1 VLYDYSIP
9 ATGWDQPTAT
19 GILSDGECMNKQ
31 PEITEQTRSNL
42 LEAFWSLYAELRI
55 DQITVKEITARAGYN
70 RGTFY
75 EYFADVRQCLDLIEA
90 RSLPR
95 LDELPPM
102 PEDPAPSPDFIES
115 FIKLYK
121 EKFKYYDVLL
131 GDKGDPSFQRR
142 LIDCIKAAIVN
153 SRKLPAFIGTVEL
166 DYMLE
171 YILSGMIG
179 IMRYYFHNRPKGSQ
193 AEMVAIIYKLMS
205 SDIMQQVRGL
215 HSKL

>member
-1 VLYDYSIP
+1 
-9 ATGWDQPTAT
+9 
-19 GILSDGECMNKQ
+19 MNKQ

-42 LEAFWSLYAELRI
+42 LEAFWSLYTEKRI
-55 DQITVKEITARAGYN
+55 DQITVKEIAARAGYN

-75 EYFADVRQCLDLIEA
+75 EYFADVRECLDLIEA

-102 PEDPAPSPDFIES
+102 PVDPVPSPDFIES
-115 FIKLYK
+115 FIRLYK

-131 GDKGDPSFQRR
+131 GDRGDPSFQRR

-153 SRKLPAFIGTVEL
+153 SHKLSEVIGTVEL
-166 DYMLE
+166 DYLLE

-179 IMRYYFHNRPKGSQ
+179 IMRYYFHIQPKGSP
-193 AEMVAIIYKLMS
+193 AEIVAIIYRLMGRNM
-205 SDIMQQVRGL
+205 MQQILGFPQ
-215 HSKL
+215 KP

>member
-1 VLYDYSIP
+1 
-9 ATGWDQPTAT
+9 
-19 GILSDGECMNKQ
+19 MNKL

-42 LEAFWSLYAELRI
+42 LEAFWFLYTEKRI
-55 DQITVKEITARAGYN
+55 DQITVKEIASLAGYN

-75 EYFADVRQCLDLIEA
+75 EYFSDVHECLDLVET

-102 PEDPAPSPDFIES
+102 PGDSAPSADFIAS
-115 FIKLYK
+115 FIMLYQ

-142 LIDCIKAAIVN
+142 LIDCIKTAVVN
-153 SRKLPAFIGTVEL
+153 SPKPPEVIGTVEL
-166 DYMLE
+166 DYLLE

-179 IMRYYFHNRPKGSQ
+179 IMRYYFHIQPKGSQ
-193 AEMVAIIYKLMS
+193 AEIVAIIYRLMGRNM
-205 SDIMQQVRGL
+205 MQQILGL
-215 HSKL
+215 PRKS

>member
-1 VLYDYSIP
+1 
-9 ATGWDQPTAT
+9 
-19 GILSDGECMNKQ
+19 MNKQ

-42 LEAFWSLYAELRI
+42 LEAFWSLYAEKRI
-55 DQITVKEITARAGYN
+55 DQITVKEIAARAGYN

-75 EYFADVRQCLDLIEA
+75 EYFVDVRQCLDLIEA

-102 PEDPAPSPDFIES
+102 PGEPAPSADFIKS
-115 FIKLYK
+115 FIELYR
-121 EKFKYYDVLL
+121 EKFRYYDVLL

-142 LIDCIKAAIVN
+142 LIDCIKAAIIN
-153 SRKLPAFIGTVEL
+153 SRKLPEVVGTVEL
-166 DYMLE
+166 DYLLE

-179 IMRYYFHNRPKGSQ
+179 IMRYYFHSRPKGSQ

-205 SDIMQQVRGL
+205 GDTMRQVREL
-215 HSKL
+215 HPML

>member
-1 VLYDYSIP
+1 
-9 ATGWDQPTAT
+9 
-19 GILSDGECMNKQ
+19 MNKQ
-31 PEITEQTRSNL
+31 PVITEQTRTNL
-42 LEAFWSLYAELRI
+42 LEAFWSLYTEKRI
-55 DQITVKEITARAGYN
+55 DQITVKEITAKAGYN

-75 EYFADVRQCLDLIEA
+75 EYFSDVHQCLDQIET

-102 PEDPAPSPDFIES
+102 PGSLTPSPDFIES
-115 FIKLYK
+115 FILMYK

-131 GDKGDPSFQRR
+131 GDQGDPSFQRK
-142 LIDCIKAAIVN
+142 LIDCIKAAIVGTCQ
-153 SRKLPAFIGTVEL
+153 LPTEVRNIEL

-179 IMRYYFHNRPKGSQ
+179 IMRYYFHSRPKGSQ

-205 SDIMQQVRGL
+205 GDTLRQVREL
-215 HSKL
+215 QPML

>member
-1 VLYDYSIP
+1 
-9 ATGWDQPTAT
+9 
-19 GILSDGECMNKQ
+19 MNKQ

-42 LEAFWSLYAELRI
+42 LEAFWSLYTEKRI
-55 DQITVKEITARAGYN
+55 DQITVKE
-70 RGTFY
+70 
-75 EYFADVRQCLDLIEA
+75 A

-95 LDELPPM
+95 LDDLPPM

-115 FIKLYK
+115 FIMLYQ

-131 GDKGDPSFQRR
+131 GDRGDPSFQRR

-153 SRKLPAFIGTVEL
+153 SRKLTEVIGTVEL

-179 IMRYYFHNRPKGSQ
+179 IMRYYFHSQPKGSQ
-193 AEMVAIIYKLMS
+193 AEMVAIIYRLLGRNMMKQIL
-205 SDIMQQVRGL
+205 GL
-215 HSKL
+215 P